1 MNPAQPGPTD
11 DDHCYDTALNLSAAK
26 LDVYKHERLA
36 YTEIPIRR
44 VKRLKFSERKAA
56 FLKAMYHWV
65 HSRF

>member
-36 YTEIPIRR
+36 YTEIPM
-44 VKRLKFSERKAA
+44 KRTKPPKRKA

-65 HSRF
+65 MSRF